1 MPAQEAALR
10 FGAQLYCP
18 WPGDPTGLTP
28 QMYYKWSG
36 ARRSD
41 GDIVV
46 RLSYLSF
53 ADLWQYSGEK
63 NHKKFAAEGLRPI
76 EGACQRIQV
85 GALSGIPL
93 PTEAELQE
101 AYDRL

>member
-1 MPAQEAALR
+1 MTAQEAALR

-41 GDIVV
+41 GAVVV

-53 ADLWQYSGEK
+53 ADLWQCSGEK
-63 NHKKFAAEGLRPI
+63 DHKKFTADSLRAI

-85 GALSGIPL
+85 GGISGTPL

-101 AYDRL
+101 AFDRL